1 MNRCIGCGS
10 VLQSDNKDNLGYV
23 KDVSMELCE
32 RCFRIRHYNE
42 YRKVDKDNSYYL
54 DIIKKIERTED
65 LVVLVTDFLN
75 LDLLI
80 DIKNPVILVI
90 GKRDLIPRG
99 IEENKLLNSIGDNL
113 NVVSKMT
120 LCSKNNY
127 NLDLLYEKINKYKN
141 SKNVYVIG
149 FTNAGKS
156 TLINKII
163 KNYGV
168 SDKYITTSNLP
179 STTLDLIK
187 VNIKNDLTLIDTPG
201 LLDEG
206 SVLLKAGDKL
216 LKKIALSGEIRPI
229 TIQVKVR
236 QSIIIEDIVRMDV
249 EDKTSLIF
257 YMSNGLKI
265 NRLYKQNEILN
276 NLKKERIFI
285 RKNHDLVI
293 KGLGFVKVCSDVY
306 ITLYLDENVKYVIRQ
321 SII

>member
-120 LCSKNNY
+120 ICSKNN
-127 NLDLLYEKINKYKN
+127 
-141 SKNVYVIG
+141 
-149 FTNAGKS
+149 
-156 TLINKII
+156 
-163 KNYGV
+163 
-168 SDKYITTSNLP
+168 
-179 STTLDLIK
+179 
-187 VNIKNDLTLIDTPG
+187 
-201 LLDEG
+201 
-206 SVLLKAGDKL
+206 
-216 LKKIALSGEIRPI
+216 
-229 TIQVKVR
+229 
-236 QSIIIEDIVRMDV
+236 
-249 EDKTSLIF
+249 
-257 YMSNGLKI
+257 
-265 NRLYKQNEILN
+265 
-276 NLKKERIFI
+276 
-285 RKNHDLVI
+285 
-293 KGLGFVKVCSDVY
+293 
-306 ITLYLDENVKYVIRQ
+306 
-321 SII
+321 